1 MLDLTPKNK
10 CIMTLCFNIDSIIP
24 NNNKEPIS
32 LHKVYNEIASPH
44 CIVVDNMSLISLLYV
59 SIILSWHF
67 HNDFINI
74 YPGQKTKIY
83 PLVARNFNLITNVP
97 LCLVLITFTYIEHR
111 FCRIDIKGTVMREIY
126 SNKKDFK
133 CLHITLHSIHSQFC

>member
-1 MLDLTPKNK
+1 MLVLFYHDIFIMILLTF
-10 CIMTLCFNIDSIIP
+10 IQD
-24 NNNKEPIS
+24 KE
-32 LHKVYNEIASPH
+32 
-44 CIVVDNMSLISLLYV
+44 
-59 SIILSWHF
+59 
-67 HNDFINI
+67 
-74 YPGQKTKIY
+74 TKIY

-97 LCLVLITFTYIEHR
+97 LCLVLIAFTYIEHR

>member
-24 NNNKEPIS
+24 NINKEPIS

-59 SIILSWHF
+59 SIILS
-67 HNDFINI
+67 
-74 YPGQKTKIY
+74 
-83 PLVARNFNLITNVP
+83 
-97 LCLVLITFTYIEHR
+97 
-111 FCRIDIKGTVMREIY
+111 
-126 SNKKDFK
+126 
-133 CLHITLHSIHSQFC
+133 